1 LSHEAFRP
9 VQESYSALTKEIRWE
24 LVKQYRKD
32 IDEYITRFPVDVGEI
47 LEKIRMTIR
56 KAAPDAQ
63 ETISYQIPTFTLYGN
78 LVLFAALKKHIG
90 FYPAPSG
97 IEKFKDELSVYD
109 GAKGSVQFPLDKPIP
124 FRLIS
129 RIIKFRVN
137 ENLKKAEAKG
147 KNR

>member
-1 LSHEAFRP
+1 MGPSQTAPKNL
-9 VQESYSALTKEIRWE
+9 
-24 LVKQYRKD
+24 
-32 IDEYITRFPVDVGEI
+32 DEYIARFPDDVRET

-78 LVLFAALKKHIG
+78 LVHFAAFKRHIG
-90 FYPAPSG
+90 FYPGPSG
-97 IEKFKDELSVYD
+97 IEKFRDELSIYD

-124 FRLIS
+124 FSLIS
-129 RIIKFRVN
+129 RIVKFRVN

-147 KNR
+147 KKQ